1 MPQMVL
7 FRFVPAPCRMNL
19 SLTQAIRM
27 RCPKCGYTSF
37 DHLEVCKKCN
47 RAIGDLVGGIHG
59 TVYNAPAPVF
69 LNLTEKMVA
78 EPAAVSE
85 FSVEEEAE
93 VMDSEGDEILRQGID
108 TEFFLE
114 DDSTTA
120 SIIGEDEPVVDLDDM
135 EEVSFGEEFTLD
147 LDEDEDEKEP
157 NLPALDFG
165 DLDISDLAPSSDE
178 HFQQPEP
185 EMEPVAAL
193 STEPAASSP
202 PREAAAAVLED
213 LHFNGLD
220 LEAPARFVSG
230 SAAGKRHSPSVK
242 TGTALDKFDIDLG
255 DLFKKD
261 E

>member
-1 MPQMVL
+1 
-7 FRFVPAPCRMNL
+7 
-19 SLTQAIRM
+19 M

-47 RAIGDLVGGIHG
+47 RTINELVHGIHG
-59 TVYNAPAPVF
+59 TVYNAQAPMF
-69 LNLTEKMVA
+69 LNLTEKMGSQSL
-78 EPAAVSE
+78 AVSE
-85 FSVEEEAE
+85 INVEESAE
-93 VMDSEGDEILRQGID
+93 VMDSNGDDILRQGID
-108 TEFFLE
+108 TEFYLE
-114 DDSTTA
+114 DDITTA
-120 SIIGEDEPVVDLDDM
+120 AITAEEEPVVDLDDL

-147 LDEDEDEKEP
+147 LDDDEDEKKP

-178 HFQQPEP
+178 RFQQPEP
-185 EMEPVAAL
+185 ALEPVAAL
-193 STEPAASSP
+193 TTEPEAPSSSQQAAT
-202 PREAAAAVLED
+202 AVLED

-230 SAAGKRHSPSVK
+230 SAAGKRYSPSVK

-261 E
+261 EK

>member
-1 MPQMVL
+1 
-7 FRFVPAPCRMNL
+7 
-19 SLTQAIRM
+19 M

-47 RAIGDLVGGIHG
+47 RTINELVHGIHG
-59 TVYNAPAPVF
+59 TVYNAQAPMF
-69 LNLTEKMVA
+69 LNLTEKMGSQS
-78 EPAAVSE
+78 PAVSE
-85 FSVEEEAE
+85 INVEESAE
-93 VMDSEGDEILRQGID
+93 VMDSNGDDILRQGID
-108 TEFFLE
+108 TEFYLE
-114 DDSTTA
+114 DDITTA
-120 SIIGEDEPVVDLDDM
+120 AITAEEEPVVDLDDL

-147 LDEDEDEKEP
+147 LDDDEDEKKP

-178 HFQQPEP
+178 RFQQPEP
-185 EMEPVAAL
+185 ALEPVAAL
-193 STEPAASSP
+193 TTEPEAPSSSQQAAT
-202 PREAAAAVLED
+202 AVLED

-230 SAAGKRHSPSVK
+230 SAAGKRYSPSVK

-261 E
+261 EK